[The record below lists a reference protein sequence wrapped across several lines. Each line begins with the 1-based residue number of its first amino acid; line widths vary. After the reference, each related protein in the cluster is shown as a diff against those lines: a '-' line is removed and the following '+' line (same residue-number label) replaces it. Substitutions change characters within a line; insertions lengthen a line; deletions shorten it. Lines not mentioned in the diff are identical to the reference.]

1 MEENN
6 IDIEKIKETIK
17 KLKMEILEREDKID
31 ELLKIIN
38 NDDDENFDVGV

>member
-6 IDIEKIKETIK
+6 IDIEKIKQTIQE
-17 KLKMEILEREDKID
+17 LKIQIVEREDKIE

-38 NDDDENFDVGV
+38 NEEDVEIEN

>member
-6 IDIEKIKETIK
+6 VDIEQIKQIIQ
-17 KLKMEILEREDKID
+17 KLKIEILEKEDKIE

-38 NDDDENFDVGV
+38 NETDENFEGEI

>member
-6 IDIEKIKETIK
+6 VDIEQIKQTIQ
-17 KLKMEILEREDKID
+17 KLKIEILEKEDKIE

-38 NDDDENFDVGV
+38 NETDENFEGEI

>member
-6 IDIEKIKETIK
+6 VDIEQIKQTIQ
-17 KLKMEILEREDKID
+17 KLKIEILEKEDKIE

-38 NDDDENFDVGV
+38 NEADENFEDEI

>member
-6 IDIEKIKETIK
+6 IDIETIKETIK
-17 KLKMEILEREDKID
+17 KLKTEILEKEDKID

-38 NDDDENFDVGV
+38 NETDENLEQ